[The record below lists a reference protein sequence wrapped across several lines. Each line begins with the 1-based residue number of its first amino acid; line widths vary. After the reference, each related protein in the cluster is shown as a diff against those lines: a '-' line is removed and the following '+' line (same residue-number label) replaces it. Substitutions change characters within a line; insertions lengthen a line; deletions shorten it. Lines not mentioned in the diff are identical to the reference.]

1 MPGAAKTKIGLLS
14 GLALAWLCA
23 AGAAR
28 GADLDQPYHPPPPPA
43 AASLAPPP
51 PPSCDIVA
59 DPQMNLYNQVTR
71 MGIQRVC
78 VTRGV
83 YADHFWP
90 YEPPY
95 WRPNHRQGYGPE

>member
-1 MPGAAKTKIGLLS
+1 MPGIAKTKMGLLP
-14 GLALAWLCA
+14 GLALACLCA
-23 AGAAR
+23 AGAAW
-28 GADLDQPYHPPPPPA
+28 GADLDQPYYPPTPPPA
-43 AASLAPPP
+43 VALSPPP
-51 PPSCDIVA
+51 TCDIVA

-90 YEPPY
+90 YAPPY